1 MSTGTGVASS
11 KADARYGV
19 MPAGTPWF
27 RRITCPRP
35 VALLFASDF
44 SPASRPALA
53 KAMELTRALKAELI
67 IVHTRSPRSV
77 PAEALYEPIADW
89 DALAKSYPALDTGG
103 AGSPRDPRRRR
114 GLRVQT
120 VIAHG
125 YAAEEILRIARAR
138 KVYAIVMGTHGRTGI
153 SRLLVG
159 SVATRVMM
167 SATCPVVTVRRK

>member
-1 MSTGTGVASS
+1 V
-11 KADARYGV
+11 
-19 MPAGTPWF
+19 PAT
-27 RRITCPRP
+27 RRI
-35 VALLFASDF
+35 LFASDF

-67 IVHTRSPRSV
+67 IVHSVAPVV

-89 DALAKSYPALDTGG
+89 DALAKSIQHSTQAELDRLATL
-103 AGSPRDPRRRR
+103 ARRR

-125 YAAEEILRIARAR
+125 YAAEEILRVARAR